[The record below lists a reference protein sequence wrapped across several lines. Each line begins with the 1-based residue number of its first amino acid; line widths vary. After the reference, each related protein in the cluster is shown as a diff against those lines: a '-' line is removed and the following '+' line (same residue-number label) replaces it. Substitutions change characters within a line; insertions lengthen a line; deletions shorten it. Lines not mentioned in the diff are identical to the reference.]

1 MDTSKHY
8 CMIDNLRLIAIFCV
22 VLGHLCETVYF
33 YGSEFLYLWI
43 YSFHMPLFACISG
56 FCFSYGKGEKYKVLK
71 NLIYPYLIFQ
81 TLWALFNINVM
92 NDQSSLQYT
101 TPVWVM
107 WYLMSMSA
115 WYFAAH
121 LLEVNGACAKI
132 IFPVSI
138 LIALIVG
145 YDITIG
151 YFLSLSR
158 TIVLFPFFYL
168 GICIRK
174 NIAILGKIRVNIK
187 YRILSVCVLLACTV
201 LIFVLRFDIS
211 SSWLYH
217 SYDYIRSGSN
227 VWYRSSI
234 LLVAAVIILSLFCIV
249 PDKNYGFLTRL
260 GQNTMPIFLL
270 HGFVIKILGL
280 IDWSSHVQARFL
292 WCIIISLVII
302 FVFGSK
308 PTTVLLRPLVRWP
321 FSKPS
326 KPIK

>member
-22 VLGHLCETVYF
+22 VLGHLCETVHF
-33 YGSEFLYLWI
+33 YGSDFLYIWI

-227 VWYRSSI
+227 IWHRSAI
-234 LLVAAVIILSLFCIV
+234 LLVASVIILSLFCIV

>member
-8 CMIDNLRLIAIFCV
+8 CMIDNLRLTAIFCV
-22 VLGHLCETVYF
+22 VLGHLCETVHF
-33 YGSEFLYLWI
+33 YGSDFLYIWI

>member
-22 VLGHLCETVYF
+22 VLGHLCETVHF
-33 YGSEFLYLWI
+33 YGSDFLYIWI

-174 NIAILGKIRVNIK
+174 YIAILGKIRVNIK